1 MLHKFFWRIKFT
13 FAYRKIFSKPAH
25 TFKVKWSSGWELSNK
40 VYSELGHIKPY
51 RAALEEITK
60 WYCE

>member
-1 MLHKFFWRIKFT
+1 M
-13 FAYRKIFSKPAH
+13 FAYKKIFSRPAH
-25 TFKVKWSSGWELSNK
+25 TFKAKWSSGWKLSNK
-40 VYSELGHIKPY
+40 VYPELGHIKPY